1 METKKRK
8 PSKGKP
14 GRKPGNKPGSKP
26 ENKPGN
32 KPDNTPDNEPGFLTD
47 FFSALV
53 PEGLVAVIAGV
64 IGIGFALFEIPIA
77 IISALASEGIG
88 GVISIGIH
96 FVIHSV
102 KFRLFNQHKLYCIF

>member
-32 KPDNTPDNEPGFLTD
+32 RPDNAPDNQPGFLTD
-47 FFSALV
+47 FFSALL

-64 IGIGFALFEIPIA
+64 IEIGFALFEIPIA
-77 IISALASEGIG
+77 IISAFASEGIG
-88 GVISIGIH
+88 CVISIGIH

-102 KFRLFNQHKLYCIF
+102 KFTLFNQHKLY